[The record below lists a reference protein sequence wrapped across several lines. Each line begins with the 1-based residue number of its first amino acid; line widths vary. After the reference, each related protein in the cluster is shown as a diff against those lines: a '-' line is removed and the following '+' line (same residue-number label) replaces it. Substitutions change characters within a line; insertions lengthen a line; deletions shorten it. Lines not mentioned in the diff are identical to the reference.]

1 MKNRPKLRRFIF
13 RLLPFGLIWL
23 ISGLVFLIVELA
35 ATGSFSQL
43 PDTAIRIDF
52 EIFLWSSIAITTV
65 GLLIGFIEIK
75 YLDYV
80 FTNQNFVIRFIC
92 KLLVYSFLFLII
104 IFITY
109 PLAVSLELN
118 TPITDHRVWDK
129 YYQYFTSVTHLS
141 TALQLATALVLS
153 LFYTE
158 ISEFIGQGVLLNFVT
173 GKYHKP
179 VEEERIFM
187 FVDMKSSTSIAE
199 QLGHQKYF
207 RLLRAY
213 YACFSEAII
222 QYEGEIYQY
231 VGDEIILSWK
241 YRSDQT
247 DRRCIDCFFA
257 MQNDLNRQQNS
268 FWEKYGLRPSF
279 KAGLHYGKVTTGEIG
294 DIKKEILFTGDV
306 LNATARI
313 QSLCNTYNTNLLASV
328 DLVSQ
333 LNLGSAYR
341 VKTLGA
347 VELRGKT
354 EKKQLCT
361 LTAC

>member
-1 MKNRPKLRRFIF
+1 MNRPKLRRFVY

-23 ISGLVFLIVELA
+23 ISGLVFLVVELA

-52 EIFLWSSIAITTV
+52 EIFLWSSIAISTV

-75 YLDYV
+75 YLDHL
-80 FTNQNFVIRFIC
+80 FMHQNFAIRFIC
-92 KLLVYSFLFLII
+92 KLLIYSVLFLII

-118 TPITDHRVWDK
+118 TDIMDRRVWEK
-129 YYQYFTSVTHLS
+129 YIQYFTSVTHLS

-158 ISEFIGQGVLLNFVT
+158 ISEFIGQGVFLNFVT
-173 GKYHKP
+173 GKYHTP

-199 QLGHQKYF
+199 QLGHQQYF
-207 RLLRAY
+207 KLLRAY

-257 MQNDLNRQQNS
+257 MHQQLNSRKS
-268 FWEKYGLRPSF
+268 FFKQKFGMIPGF

-313 QSLCNTYNTNLLASV
+313 QSLCNTYKVSLLASV

-341 VKTLGA
+341 VKTLGE